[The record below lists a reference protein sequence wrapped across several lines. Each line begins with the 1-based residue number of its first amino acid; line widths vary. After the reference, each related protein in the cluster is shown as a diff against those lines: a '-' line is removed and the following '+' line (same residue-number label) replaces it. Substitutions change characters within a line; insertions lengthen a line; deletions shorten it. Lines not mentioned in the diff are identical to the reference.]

1 MSLITLGLARPEP
14 SPGRRGLRVEH
25 RQRGYEEGLLTA
37 FVDSASG
44 TGTDVSMAAALASVE
59 IASGLWSRGLA
70 SARVSPTNSRT
81 AAITAGVRARIGR
94 ELARRGEAVFTI
106 DVDASGKVSLGVVG
120 FWDIYSG
127 GDFTEWQYRTSEYGP
142 SSTRTRLLPAEGVIH
157 PMYASSPARPWA
169 GRSPLA
175 FASLTAAFA
184 AKLEVALRA
193 EASFTVAQIVAAPEN
208 GPRGSDLD
216 KLKDTIAR
224 LDGGLAMPQGS
235 AGATAGIGT
244 SMPPS
249 DSWRQRRLGP
259 DMPEGEVQVRADVE
273 KSILA
278 CYGIPSG
285 LTDPRAATGAKEAFR
300 QFVHGTLRPVAV
312 LAAEELGNKLG
323 VDNLEFH
330 FDDLAAADI
339 VGRSKAFA
347 TLKEA
352 GMDVSEAKRLAGLE

>member
-1 MSLITLGLARPEP
+1 MLQ
-14 SPGRRGLRVEH
+14 V
-25 RQRGYEEGLLTA
+25 
-37 FVDSASG
+37 SG
-44 TGTDVSMAAALASVE
+44 PISRWPPALASVE
-59 IASGLWSRGLA
+59 VASGLWSRGLA
-70 SARVSPTNSRT
+70 SARVAPENDRT
-81 AAITAGVRARIGR
+81 KAITAKVRARIGR
-94 ELARRGEAVFTI
+94 ELARRGECVFAI
-106 DVDASGKVSLGVVG
+106 EVDDAGKVSLSTAG
-120 FWDIYSG
+120 FWDIHNVAGS
-127 GDFTEWQYRTSEYGP
+127 FNSWQYRVSEYGP
-142 SSTRTRLLPAEGVIH
+142 SSTRTRLIPASGVAH
-157 PMYASSPARPWA
+157 LMYASSPTRPWA

-184 AKLEVALRA
+184 AKLETALKY
-193 EASFTVAQIVAAPEN
+193 ESSFTTAQIVPSPEN
-208 GPRGSDLD
+208 GPKGDDLD
-216 KLKDTIAR
+216 KLKDTIAG
-224 LDGGLAMPQGS
+224 LTGGLAMPQGS
-235 AGATAGIGT
+235 AGAPTGIGT

-312 LAAEELGNKLG
+312 LAAEELGDKLG

-339 VGRSKAFA
+339 TGRAKAFA

-352 GMDVSEAKRLAGLE
+352 GVDVDEAKRLSGLV